1 MAFDLVLEL
10 IRLMTIL
17 YVIMLAYI
25 LIRRGI
31 RTYSRSQCLKFTQGE
46 VKEKRKEV
54 ETLRTQLIEKKFRYE
69 ATDIIRFNEFNNEFN
84 NAYLQI
90 INNIFYIYNDLIIG
104 IYEGLFDERY
114 VKMTIGQ
121 EILMFYKKYGKF
133 LASNEKREDKCMAL
147 EMMLKKWDTEGYIM
161 NLSDYKHRRL

>member
-1 MAFDLVLEL
+1 MTFDLVMEL
-10 IRLMTIL
+10 ICLMTIL
-17 YVIMLAYI
+17 YVIMFAAI

-46 VKEKRKEV
+46 VKEKRREV
-54 ETLRTQLIEKKFRYE
+54 ETLRAMLNKEVFYSAIE
-69 ATDIIRFNEFNNEFN
+69 DINKINGFNVEFNNN
-84 NAYLQI
+84 LQI
-90 INNIFYIYNDLIIG
+90 IDNIFYIYNDLIIG

>member
-1 MAFDLVLEL
+1 MA
-10 IRLMTIL
+10 IL
-17 YVIMLAYI
+17 YVIMLAYILTI

-121 EILMFYKKYGKF
+121 EILMFYKMYGKII
-133 LASNEKREDKCMAL
+133 ASNEKKEGQCMAL
-147 EMMLKKWDTEGYIM
+147 EMMLKKWDTEGYIL
-161 NLSDYKHRRL
+161 NLSDDKHRRLF